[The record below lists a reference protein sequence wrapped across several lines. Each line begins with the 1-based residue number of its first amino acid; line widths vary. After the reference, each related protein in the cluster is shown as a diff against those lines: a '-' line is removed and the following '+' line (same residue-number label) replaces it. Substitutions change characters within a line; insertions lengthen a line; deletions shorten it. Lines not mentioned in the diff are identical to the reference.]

1 MSERRQGQDSPIV
14 DLSSLARAIGQL
26 ESAIQS
32 WTEKPADTLI
42 RDAVIQ
48 RFEFTYELSIRTLRR
63 YLRSIAA
70 SEDEI
75 DTLSFKE
82 LIRHAGEQRLLGGGV
97 LEWGDFRQ
105 ARNDTVHTYN
115 ENRAVEVAAAAKDFA
130 QEVRILF
137 DNLSR
142 RLNGE

>member
-1 MSERRQGQDSPIV
+1 MSDLTPKSDLPEL
-14 DLSSLARAIGQL
+14 DLSSLARALGQL

-32 WTEKPADTLI
+32 WAEKPADTLI

-48 RFEFTYELSIRTLRR
+48 RFEFTYELSVRILRR
-63 YLRSIAA
+63 YLRSTAA

-75 DTLSFKE
+75 DSLSYKE
-82 LIRHAGEQRLLGGGV
+82 LIRHAGERKLLRGGV
-97 LEWGDFRQ
+97 LEWLDFRQ

-115 ENRAVEVAAAAKDFA
+115 EIRATEVAAAAKEFA
-130 QEVRILF
+130 EEARVLF

-142 RLNGE
+142 RLQR

>member
-1 MSERRQGQDSPIV
+1 MSERRHGDEV
-14 DLSSLARAIGQL
+14 AALDLSSLARAIGQL

-32 WTEKPADTLI
+32 WAEKPADTLI

-63 YLRSIAA
+63 YLRSVAA

-82 LIRHAGEQRLLGGGV
+82 LIRHAIERRLLRGDV
-97 LEWGDFRQ
+97 LAWGDFRQ

-115 ENRAVEVAAAAKDFA
+115 EVRAMEVASTAKDFA
-130 QEVRILF
+130 QEVRALF

-142 RLNGE
+142 RLSGE

>member
-1 MSERRQGQDSPIV
+1 MSDSRYKHEVPAL

-32 WTEKPADTLI
+32 WAEKPTDTLI

-75 DTLSFKE
+75 DALSFKE
-82 LIRHAGEQRLLGGGV
+82 LIRHANELRLLRGDV

-105 ARNDTVHTYN
+105 ARNDTVHTYS
-115 ENRAVEVAAAAKDFA
+115 EVRAMEVAVTARDFA
-130 QEVRILF
+130 REVRILF

-142 RLNGE
+142 RLSGE

>member
-1 MSERRQGQDSPIV
+1 MSDRGLPEL
-14 DLSSLARAIGQL
+14 DLSSLARALGQL
-26 ESAIQS
+26 ESAIHS
-32 WTEKPADTLI
+32 WAEKPEDTLI

-48 RFEFTYELSIRTLRR
+48 RFEFTYELSVRTLRR

-70 SEDEI
+70 SEDEVDI
-75 DTLSFKE
+75 LSFKE
-82 LIRHAGEQRLLGGGV
+82 LIRRAGELRLVRGGT

-115 ENRAVEVAAAAKDFA
+115 EIRATEVAAAAKEFA
-130 QEVRILF
+130 EEARVLF

-142 RLNGE
+142 RIQE

>member
-1 MSERRQGQDSPIV
+1 MSDPKVRPELPEL
-14 DLSSLARAIGQL
+14 DLSSLARALGQL

-32 WTEKPADTLI
+32 WAEKPADTLI

-63 YLRSIAA
+63 YLRSVAA
-70 SEDEI
+70 SEDEV
-75 DTLSFKE
+75 DTFSFKE
-82 LIRHAGEQRLLGGGV
+82 LIRRASELRLLGGGV

-115 ENRAVEVAAAAKDFA
+115 EVRAMEVASAAKDFA
-130 QEVRILF
+130 QEARILF

-142 RLNGE
+142 RLQRE

>member
-1 MSERRQGQDSPIV
+1 MSDLTRKSDLPEL
-14 DLSSLARAIGQL
+14 DLSSLARALGQL

-32 WTEKPADTLI
+32 LAERPSDTLI

-48 RFEFTYELSIRTLRR
+48 RFEFTYELCIRILRR
-63 YLRSIAA
+63 YLRAIAA

-75 DTLSFKE
+75 DVLSFRE
-82 LIRHAGEQRLLGGGV
+82 LVRHADELQLLRSGA
-97 LEWGDFRQ
+97 LEWSRYRQ

-115 ENRAVEVAAAAKDFA
+115 EVRAAEVAAAAKDFA
-130 QEVRILF
+130 QEARILF

-142 RLNGE
+142 RVQR

>member
-1 MSERRQGQDSPIV
+1 MSESAARPELAEI
-14 DLSSLARAIGQL
+14 DLSSLARALGQL

-32 WTEKPADTLI
+32 WAEKPSDTLI

-48 RFEFTYELSIRTLRR
+48 RFEFTYELSIRILRR
-63 YLRSIAA
+63 HLRSVAA

-75 DTLSFKE
+75 EALSFKE
-82 LIRHAGEQRLLGGGV
+82 LIRHAGEKRLLQGGV
-97 LEWGDFRQ
+97 LEWLDFRQ

-115 ENRAVEVAAAAKDFA
+115 EARAEEVAAAAKGFA
-130 QEVRILF
+130 EEARVLF

-142 RLNGE
+142 RLQQ